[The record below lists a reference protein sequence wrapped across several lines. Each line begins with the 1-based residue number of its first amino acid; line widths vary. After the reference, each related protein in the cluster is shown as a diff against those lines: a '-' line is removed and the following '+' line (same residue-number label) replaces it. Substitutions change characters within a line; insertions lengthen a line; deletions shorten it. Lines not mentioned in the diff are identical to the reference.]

1 MARNRMMMLG
11 AVLVAASL
19 TVACGTSPA
28 QVGQLNA
35 QNASGVKHFAAK
47 KVDRQSEGTV
57 GELVVRLPKGATLD
71 FGSAEAD
78 RFTFGDNEY
87 VLLEGGSKVNALIAQ
102 YSGTRGV
109 LGAQRNFKR
118 FALDNAIKAPG
129 FAEPNDEFYSLQFGL
144 AQQNIPQVWNVARG
158 ANTLVAVVDTGVDH
172 SHPDLKGTV
181 IDSPDMTFKKKWYQ
195 IGKKNPGSMDR
206 DGHGTHVAGIIG
218 AIANNN
224 IGVAGVAPGAKILGV
239 KVLGENAT
247 MYSVMKGIAYSV
259 NQGAKVINLSLG
271 GALTDSVERAFYE
284 EDLARHNVLIVAAAG
299 NDGIANMGFPASF
312 KGVMAVG
319 SVNQTQKLSNF
330 SCYGYGM
337 SVVAP
342 GEGIMSTFPG
352 GTYAMID
359 GTSMAAPF
367 VSGAAALVW
376 SKHPEWTAQQVRQRL
391 EQTANDL
398 GDPGF
403 DPKYANGLINLSK
416 ALAD

>member
-1 MARNRMMMLG
+1 MSRKRITTLG

-19 TVACGTSPA
+19 TVACGTSPT
-28 QVGQLNA
+28 QVGQLNG
-35 QNASGVKHFAAK
+35 QSASSIKRFAAK
-47 KVDRQSEGTV
+47 KVDRQSEASLGEVVLRVPRGTSLDV
-57 GELVVRLPKGATLD
+57 GSSEL
-71 FGSAEAD
+71 D
-78 RFTFGDNEY
+78 RFTFGDKEY
-87 VLLEGGSKVNALIAQ
+87 VLLEGGKQVNALIAKYGASQ
-102 YSGTRGV
+102 GV

-118 FALDNAIKAPG
+118 FALEDAPRT
-129 FAEPNDEFYSLQFGL
+129 AVEPNDEFYHLQYSLN
-144 AQQNIPQVWNVARG
+144 QQNIGRVWNVARG
-158 ANTLVAVVDTGVDH
+158 ADTLVAVVDTGVDH

-181 IDSPDMTFKKKWYQ
+181 IDSPDMTFTKKWYQ
-195 IGKKNPGSMDR
+195 FGKKNPGSMDR

-224 IGVAGVAPGAKILGV
+224 IGVAGVAPSTKILGV

-284 EDLARHNVLIVAAAG
+284 EDLARHNVLIVSAAG

-312 KGVMAVG
+312 KNVMAVG
-319 SVNQTQKLSNF
+319 SVNQTQKLSTF

-342 GEGIMSTFPG
+342 GEGILSTFPG

-359 GTSMAAPF
+359 GTSMATPF

-376 SKHPEWTAQQVRQRL
+376 SKHPQWTAQQVRQRL
-391 EQTANDL
+391 EQTATDL
-398 GDPGF
+398 GDAGF
-403 DPKYANGLINLSK
+403 DPKYANGLINLEK

>member
-1 MARNRMMMLG
+1 MSRKRITTLG

-19 TVACGTSPA
+19 TVACGTSPT
-28 QVGQLNA
+28 QVGQLNG
-35 QNASGVKHFAAK
+35 QNASSIKRFAAK
-47 KVDRQSEGTV
+47 KVDRQSEASLGEVVLRVPRGTSLDV
-57 GELVVRLPKGATLD
+57 GSSEL
-71 FGSAEAD
+71 D
-78 RFTFGDNEY
+78 RFTFGDKEY
-87 VLLEGGSKVNALIAQ
+87 VLLEGGKQVNALIAKYGASQ
-102 YSGTRGV
+102 GV

-118 FALDNAIKAPG
+118 FALEDAPRT
-129 FAEPNDEFYSLQFGL
+129 AVEPNDEFYHLQYSLS
-144 AQQNIPQVWNVARG
+144 QQNISRVWNVARG
-158 ANTLVAVVDTGVDH
+158 ADTLVAVVDTGVDH

-181 IDSPDMTFKKKWYQ
+181 IDSPDMTFTKKWYQ
-195 IGKKNPGSMDR
+195 FGKKNPGSMDR

-224 IGVAGVAPGAKILGV
+224 IGVAGVAPSTKILGV

-284 EDLARHNVLIVAAAG
+284 EDLARHNVLIVSAAG

-312 KGVMAVG
+312 KNVMAVG
-319 SVNQTQKLSNF
+319 SVNQTQKLSTF

-342 GEGIMSTFPG
+342 GEGILSTFPG

-359 GTSMAAPF
+359 GTSMATPF

-376 SKHPEWTAQQVRQRL
+376 SKHPQWTAQQVRQRL
-391 EQTANDL
+391 EQTATDL
-398 GDPGF
+398 GDAGF
-403 DPKYANGLINLSK
+403 DPKYANGLINLEK

>member
-1 MARNRMMMLG
+1 MSRKRMTTLG

-19 TVACGTSPA
+19 TVACGTSPT
-28 QVGQLNA
+28 QVGQLNGQSA
-35 QNASGVKHFAAK
+35 NSIKRFAAK
-47 KVDRQSEGTV
+47 KVDRQSEASLGEVVLRVPRGTSLDV
-57 GELVVRLPKGATLD
+57 GSSEL
-71 FGSAEAD
+71 D
-78 RFTFGDNEY
+78 RFTFGDKEY
-87 VLLEGGSKVNALIAQ
+87 VLLEAGKQVNALIAKYGASQ
-102 YSGTRGV
+102 GV

-118 FALDNAIKAPG
+118 FALDDAPRT
-129 FAEPNDEFYSLQFGL
+129 AVEPNDEFYHLQYSLS
-144 AQQNIPQVWNVARG
+144 QQNISRVWNMARG

-181 IDSPDMTFKKKWYQ
+181 IDSPDMTFTKKWYQ
-195 IGKKNPGSMDR
+195 FGKKNPGSMDR

-224 IGVAGVAPGAKILGV
+224 IGVAGVAPNTKILGV

-284 EDLARHNVLIVAAAG
+284 EDLARHNVLIVAASG

-312 KGVMAVG
+312 KNVMAVG

-342 GEGIMSTFPG
+342 GEGILSTFPG

-359 GTSMAAPF
+359 GTSMATPF
-367 VSGAAALVW
+367 VTGAAALVF
-376 SKHPEWTAQQVRQRL
+376 SKHPDWTAQQVRQRL
-391 EQTANDL
+391 EQSATDL

-403 DPKYANGLINLSK
+403 DPKYAHGLINLEK

>member
-11 AVLVAASL
+11 GVLVAASL
-19 TVACGTSPA
+19 TAACGTSPM
-28 QVGQLNA
+28 QVGALNP
-35 QNASGVKHFAAK
+35 QKASGIKSFAAK
-47 KVDRQSEGTV
+47 KVDRQSEASV
-57 GELVVRLPKGATLD
+57 GELVVRLPLGTSLN
-71 FGSAEAD
+71 FGSAELD
-78 RFTFGDNEY
+78 RFTFGDKEY
-87 VLLEGGSKVNALIAQ
+87 VLLEGGSKVNAMIAQ
-102 YSGTRGV
+102 YANTRGV

-118 FALDNAIKAPG
+118 FALENGVRTPG
-129 FAEPNDEFYSLQFGL
+129 YPEPNDEFYPLQFSL
-144 AQQNIPQVWNVARG
+144 TQQNIPQVWNLTRG

-172 SHPDLKGTV
+172 SHPDLKGNV

-195 IGKKNPGSMDR
+195 LGKKNPGSMDY

-224 IGVAGVAPGAKILGV
+224 IGVAGVAPGTKILGV

-247 MYSVMKGIAYSV
+247 MFSVMKGIAYSV
-259 NQGAKVINLSLG
+259 NQGAKIINLSLG
-271 GALTDSVERAFYE
+271 GAMTDSVERAFYE

-319 SVNQTQKLSNF
+319 SVNQTKKLSSF

-342 GEGIMSTFPG
+342 GEGIISTFPG

-359 GTSMAAPF
+359 GTSMATPF

-376 SKHPEWTAQQVRQRL
+376 SKYPHLTAQQVRERL
-391 EQTANDL
+391 EKTADDL

-403 DPKYANGLINLSK
+403 DPKYGHGLINLQR

>member
-1 MARNRMMMLG
+1 MSRKKLTTLG

-19 TVACGTSPA
+19 TVACGTSPT
-28 QVGQLNA
+28 QVGALNG
-35 QNASGVKHFAAK
+35 QKASGIQRIAAK
-47 KVDRQSEGTV
+47 KVDRQTEASL
-57 GELVVRLPKGATLD
+57 GEVVLRVPKGASLD
-71 FGSAEAD
+71 VGSAELD
-78 RFTFGDNEY
+78 RFTFGDKEY
-87 VLLEGGSKVNALIAQ
+87 VLLEGGSKVNALVAQ

-118 FALDNAIKAPG
+118 YALDEIRTPG
-129 FAEPNDEFYSLQFGL
+129 FANPNDEFYGLQFSL
-144 AQQNIPQVWNVARG
+144 SQQNIPQVWKTANG
-158 ANTLVAVVDTGVDH
+158 SNTLVAVVDTGVDY

-181 IDSPDMTFKKKWYQ
+181 VDSPDMTFTKKWYQ
-195 IGKKNPGSMDR
+195 IGKKTPGSMDR

-218 AIANNN
+218 AIANNS

-284 EDLARHNVLIVAAAG
+284 EDLARHNVLVVAAAG

-312 KGVMAVG
+312 RGVMAVG

-342 GEGIMSTFPG
+342 GEGILSTFPG

-376 SKHPEWTAQQVRQRL
+376 SKHPEWSAQQVRQRL
-391 EQTANDL
+391 EQTATDL
-398 GDPGF
+398 GDAGF
-403 DPKYANGLINLSK
+403 DPKYANGLVNLSK
-416 ALAD
+416 ALLD

>member
-1 MARNRMMMLG
+1 MSRKRITTLG

-19 TVACGTSPA
+19 TVACGTSPT
-28 QVGQLNA
+28 QVGQLNG
-35 QNASGVKHFAAK
+35 QNASSIKRFAAK
-47 KVDRQSEGTV
+47 KIDRQSEASLGEVVLRVPRGTSLDV
-57 GELVVRLPKGATLD
+57 GSSEL
-71 FGSAEAD
+71 D
-78 RFTFGDNEY
+78 RFTFGDKEY
-87 VLLEGGSKVNALIAQ
+87 VLLEGGKQVNALIAKYGASQ
-102 YSGTRGV
+102 GV

-118 FALDNAIKAPG
+118 FALEDAPRT
-129 FAEPNDEFYSLQFGL
+129 AVEPNDEFYHLQYSLS
-144 AQQNIPQVWNVARG
+144 QQNISRVWNVARG
-158 ANTLVAVVDTGVDH
+158 ADTLVAVVDTGVDH

-181 IDSPDMTFKKKWYQ
+181 IDSPDMTFTKKWYQ
-195 IGKKNPGSMDR
+195 FGKKNPGSMDR

-224 IGVAGVAPGAKILGV
+224 IGVAGVAPSTKILGV

-284 EDLARHNVLIVAAAG
+284 EDLARHNVLIVSAAG

-312 KGVMAVG
+312 KNVMAVG
-319 SVNQTQKLSNF
+319 SVNQTQKLSTF

-342 GEGIMSTFPG
+342 GEGILSTFPG

-359 GTSMAAPF
+359 GTSMATPF

-376 SKHPEWTAQQVRQRL
+376 SKHPQWTAQQVRQRL
-391 EQTANDL
+391 EQTATDL
-398 GDPGF
+398 GDAGF
-403 DPKYANGLINLSK
+403 DPKYANGLINLEK